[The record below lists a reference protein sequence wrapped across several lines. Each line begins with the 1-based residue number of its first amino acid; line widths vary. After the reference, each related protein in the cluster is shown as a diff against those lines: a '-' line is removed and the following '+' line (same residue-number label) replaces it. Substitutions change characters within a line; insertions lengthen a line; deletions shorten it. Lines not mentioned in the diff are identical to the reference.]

1 MKTLNIIVVADIF
14 GKSVEFEKL
23 CQQIELSIAEPTTAK
38 FHLIGPYHQQ
48 PENFTSEQQA
58 YQYFIEHVGLEN
70 YLNIL
75 LSLLNEIE
83 GPKVLIGFSVG
94 GSAIWQA
101 MPDLVSHNIHH
112 AICYYSSQIRHMT
125 EQVATVPTSLIFP
138 KSEVFFSVDELIS
151 VMQYKPQVNVEQC
164 SYQHGFLNELSNNYD
179 VYGLEEYVRKIA
191 GFIKKNYLK

>member
-1 MKTLNIIVVADIF
+1 MKALNIIVVADIF

-23 CQQIELSIAEPTTAK
+23 CQQIELSIEEPTTVK
-38 FHLIGPYHQQ
+38 FHLIGPYQQQ

-70 YLNIL
+70 YSEIL
-75 LSLLNEIE
+75 LSLLNGIE

-101 MPDLVSHNIHH
+101 MPDLISHNIHH

-125 EQVATVPTSLIFP
+125 EQPTTVPTSLIFP
-138 KSEVFFSVDELIS
+138 KSEASFSVDELIS
-151 VMQYKPQVNVEQC
+151 VMQYKPHVNAEQC
-164 SYQHGFLNELSNNYD
+164 SFQHGFLNELSNNYD
-179 VYGLEEYVRKIA
+179 VYGRKEHVRKIIE
-191 GFIKKNYLK
+191 FIKRSYLK